1 MSACLSKV
9 GSQNEKSYGVNGASL
24 DLFDPECART
34 ELSAYLLKINPAG
47 ATALLFS
54 SSRMPHCSNS
64 RVALGGRCIPAPVG
78 DSSLAR
84 SSMMTLCPC
93 LASAML
99 AHRPAIPAPHTMMVK
114 LPAML
119 CVLSCDE
126 CPFKNIK

>member
-1 MSACLSKV
+1 MSACLSRIWLH
-9 GSQNEKSYGVNGASL
+9 NEKYYGVFGTSL
-24 DLFDPECART
+24 DLFDPEHGKT
-34 ELSAYLLKINPAG
+34 ELSAYLLKTKPAG
-47 ATALLFS
+47 ATALLS
-54 SSRMPHCSNS
+54 KSSRMPQCFNS
-64 RVALGGRCIPAPVG
+64 RVALGGRCIPAPVA
-78 DSSLAR
+78 DNSLAR
-84 SSMMTLCPC
+84 SSTMTLCPC